1 MAIVEALCT
10 EIQGLTPRQAE
21 QAAGLMLRLLCAEL
35 EDQDRAQ
42 FLTLVPEA
50 SALMHQVPPPQHWG
64 PLNLQEGLSA
74 KLSTS
79 LFQTLGRLQPLVQS
93 FDALGLSAEQM
104 LALGPT
110 LGQHLIAEGAQPFK
124 AEISRVLGGLVFR

>member
-1 MAIVEALCT
+1 MSLVSSLCAD
-10 EIQGLTPRQAE
+10 IPGLSIYQAE
-21 QAAGLMLRLLCAEL
+21 QATGLMLRLLCGEF
-35 EDQDRAQ
+35 ESQDQEQ

-50 SALMHQVPPPQHWG
+50 SDLMHRVPPPQHWG
-64 PLNLQEGLSA
+64 PLNLQEGLSV
-74 KLSTS
+74 KLGTS
-79 LFQTLGRLQPLVQS
+79 RLQTLGRLKPLAQG

-124 AEISRVLGGLVFR
+124 QEISRVLGGCVFR